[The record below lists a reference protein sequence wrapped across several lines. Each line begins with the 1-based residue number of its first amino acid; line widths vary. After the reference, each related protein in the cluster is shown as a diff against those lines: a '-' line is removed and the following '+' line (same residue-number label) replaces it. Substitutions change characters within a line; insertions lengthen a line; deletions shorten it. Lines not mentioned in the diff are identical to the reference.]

1 MFESLEYALLNRLTS
16 PACLLALLLAGL
28 VLPGMSA
35 CAVAPVQEMSDARQ
49 ALKAAEQA
57 GAAEF
62 AADSLGRAQALLRV
76 AEAGL
81 SKRRYNEAREDANA
95 AKAEALVALRTAENA
110 KQLQR
115 D

>member
-1 MFESLEYALLNRLTS
+1 MLNRLKS
-16 PACLLALLLAGL
+16 SACLLALLLAGF
-28 VLPGMSA
+28 VLPGLSA

-62 AADSLGRAQALLRV
+62 AADSLERAQALLRD
-76 AEAGL
+76 AETQL

-95 AKAEALVALRTAENA
+95 AKAEALVALRTAENV
-110 KQLQR
+110 KQAQP

>member
-1 MFESLEYALLNRLTS
+1 LLNRLKS
-16 PACLLALLLAGL
+16 SACLLALVLVGF
-28 VLPGMSA
+28 VLPGLSA

-62 AADSLGRAQALLRV
+62 AADSLDRAQALLRD
-76 AEAGL
+76 AEAEL
-81 SKRRYNEAREDANA
+81 SRRRYNEAREDANA
-95 AKAEALVALRTAENA
+95 AKAEALVALRTSEDA
-110 KQLQR
+110 KQSQP